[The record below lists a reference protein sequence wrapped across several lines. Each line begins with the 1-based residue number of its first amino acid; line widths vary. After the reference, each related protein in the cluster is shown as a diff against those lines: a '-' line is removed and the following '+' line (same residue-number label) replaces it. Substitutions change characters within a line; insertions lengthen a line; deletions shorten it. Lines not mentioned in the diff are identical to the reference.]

1 MQLSPRYELL
11 CARNLWK
18 RTATW
23 LLLRSERESFL
34 SGNPSHCWQSSVPRA
49 VLYFGTRLKAV

>member
-1 MQLSPRYELL
+1 VQRSPRYELL
-11 CARNLWK
+11 CARSPWK

-34 SGNPSHCWQSSVPRA
+34 NGTLSYFWQSSVSRA
-49 VLYFGTRLKAV
+49 VLYFGTRLKAL

>member
-1 MQLSPRYELL
+1 VQLSPRYELL

-34 SGNPSHCWQSSVPRA
+34 TGTPSCFWQSSVSRA
-49 VLYFGTRLKAV
+49 VLYFGTGLKAL